1 MTSSGRQQV
10 CSGPLSKSP
19 WLALT
24 KVIKR
29 GSSQPSQKVT
39 TGLPSTTR
47 RFTCKLWLG
56 DLKDF
61 GMGVI
66 CGIRIKERREGM
78 GWMVAGVNSFED
90 ALISGLLSSI
100 YPVLTAS
107 WEMKRGQKPMSC
119 RYA

>member
-1 MTSSGRQQV
+1 
-10 CSGPLSKSP
+10 
-19 WLALT
+19 
-24 KVIKR
+24 
-29 GSSQPSQKVT
+29 
-39 TGLPSTTR
+39 
-47 RFTCKLWLG
+47 LG

-66 CGIRIKERREGM
+66 CRIRIKERREGM

-100 YPVLTAS
+100 YPVLTAK

>member
-1 MTSSGRQQV
+1 MV
-10 CSGPLSKSP
+10 
-19 WLALT
+19 
-24 KVIKR
+24 
-29 GSSQPSQKVT
+29 
-39 TGLPSTTR
+39 
-47 RFTCKLWLG
+47 G
-56 DLKDF
+56 DLKDL

-66 CGIRIKERREGM
+66 CGVRIRREGV

-119 RYA
+119 KYA